1 MMPLT
6 LANIGAE
13 NLIRHVGG
21 SADVRKHLEDM
32 GFIAG
37 TNVTVVSAF
46 SGNLIVSVKETRV
59 ALSRELASKIM
70 V

>member
-6 LANIGAE
+6 FAPQNE
-13 NLIRHVGG
+13 VMCIRKIGG
-21 SADVRKHLEDM
+21 SPEMKKHLEDM
-32 GFIAG
+32 GFVVG
-37 TNVTVVSAF
+37 GKVTVVSTI

-59 ALSRELASKIM
+59 ALDRSMASRIM

>member
-6 LANIGAE
+6 LANIGDE

>member
-6 LANIGAE
+6 FAPQNEVLRIQKIGGNPE
-13 NLIRHVGG
+13 MK
-21 SADVRKHLEDM
+21 KHLEDM
-32 GFIAG
+32 GFVVG
-37 TNVTVVSAF
+37 GKVTVVSTI

-59 ALSRELASKIM
+59 ALDRSMASRIM

>member
-6 LANIGAE
+6 LANTGDE

-37 TNVTVVSAF
+37 ANVTVVSAF

>member
-6 LANIGAE
+6 LANIGDE

-32 GFIAG
+32 GFVAG

>member
-6 LANIGAE
+6 LANIGDE

-37 TNVTVVSAF
+37 ANVTVDSAF
-46 SGNLIVSVKETRV
+46 RGNLIVSVKETRV

>member
-6 LANIGAE
+6 LANIGDE

-37 TNVTVVSAF
+37 ANVTVV